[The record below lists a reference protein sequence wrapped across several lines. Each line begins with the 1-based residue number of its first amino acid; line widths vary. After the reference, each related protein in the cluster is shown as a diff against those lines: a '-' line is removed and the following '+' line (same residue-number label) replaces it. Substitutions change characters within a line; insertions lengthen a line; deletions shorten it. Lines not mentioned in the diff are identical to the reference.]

1 MSVDL
6 SQENTEDAG
15 ATPVTRFVDTGIVII
30 NLFSFKAADGI
41 TQLSFLILSQ
51 EEEKRGGGEIIFQV
65 WSNGK
70 FEDCE
75 SVDGEI

>member
-6 SQENTEDAG
+6 TQENTEDAG
-15 ATPVTRFVDTGIVII
+15 ATPVTRFADTGIVII
-30 NLFSFKAADGI
+30 NLFSFKAADEI
-41 TQLSFLILSQ
+41 TQLSFLILTQ
-51 EEEKRGGGEIIFQV
+51 EEKRGGGEIIFQV